1 MLEKIKTGVI
11 IFWLLC
17 IAKTMLLMPW
27 WHREPRHQQLWFWLC
42 CPRTRLVKVIQV
54 LFWDNKHMCMEPV
67 SIFFFVDNFNFCRAE
82 FVYEIQKYV
91 YTLCH
96 SHHWYCTGNL
106 YRLYW
111 KVSLWILVAEDPGMQ
126 GTRALTATVLTQLSR
141 NLSVSAP
148 EGLRIVYITCRVSRY
163 RDTFLSSYCLR
174 KKIKNFCNK

>member
-1 MLEKIKTGVI
+1 MQSQNHAADALVTQGATASATMVLTLLSLNKTCKSHTSLVLG
-11 IFWLLC
+11 
-17 IAKTMLLMPW
+17 
-27 WHREPRHQQLWFWLC
+27 QQTHVHGTC
-42 CPRTRLVKVIQV
+42 E
-54 LFWDNKHMCMEPV
+54 H
-67 SIFFFVDNFNFCRAE
+67 FFVVDNFNFCRAE

-96 SHHWYCTGNL
+96 SHHWYCAGNL
-106 YRLYW
+106 YHLYW
-111 KVSLWILVAEDPGMQ
+111 KVSSWILVAEDPSMQ

-174 KKIKNFCNK
+174 KKNQEFL